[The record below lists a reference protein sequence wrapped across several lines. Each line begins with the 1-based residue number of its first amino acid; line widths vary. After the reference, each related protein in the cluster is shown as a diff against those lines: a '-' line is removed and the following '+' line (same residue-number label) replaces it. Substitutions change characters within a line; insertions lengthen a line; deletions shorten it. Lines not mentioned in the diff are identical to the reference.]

1 MKEHATIHLE
11 ELSRLD
17 KIEGQIRGIKKMI
30 EEKRYCVDILTQLS
44 AVAGAIKKVEVNILT
59 RHLKGCVYQSF
70 SKGDRKDREEKI
82 EEIIT
87 LLEKIRK
94 Y

>member
-1 MKEHATIHLE
+1 MKANITTHLE

-30 EEKRYCVDILTQLS
+30 EEKRYCIDILTQLS
-44 AVAGAIKKVEVNILT
+44 AVAGAIKKVELNILT
-59 RHLKGCVYQSF
+59 RHLKGCVHQSF
-70 SKGDRKDREEKI
+70 SEGNLKDREEKI
-82 EEIIT
+82 EEIIA
-87 LLEKIRK
+87 LLEKSRK